1 MEWQEE
7 SSSNFSCERSFSM
20 HKKQQRDREE
30 IEKYLQTKGL
40 VSIDHLFEILQDP
53 SGQIYPFLSN
63 NKG

>member
-1 MEWQEE
+1 
-7 SSSNFSCERSFSM
+7 M

-53 SGQIYPFLSN
+53 SGRIYPFLPN
-63 NKG
+63 NKGYSSVPNNRPGS

>member
-1 MEWQEE
+1 
-7 SSSNFSCERSFSM
+7 M

-53 SGQIYPFLSN
+53 SGRMPSYQTTKVKLILEKQD
-63 NKG
+63 KGAYCKQK

>member
-1 MEWQEE
+1 
-7 SSSNFSCERSFSM
+7 M

-53 SGQIYPFLSN
+53 SGQIYPFLPN